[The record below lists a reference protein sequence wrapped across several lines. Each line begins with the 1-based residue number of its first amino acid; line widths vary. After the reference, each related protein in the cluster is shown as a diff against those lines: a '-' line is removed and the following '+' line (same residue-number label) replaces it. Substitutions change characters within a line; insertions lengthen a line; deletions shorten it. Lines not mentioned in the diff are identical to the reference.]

1 VAQQPNPHL
10 VTAKYGQLR
19 IIGGTWRSRKLP
31 FAAFAGVRPTP
42 DRVRETVF
50 NWLQS
55 VIPGAHCLDLFAGSG
70 AFGFEALS
78 RGAAAVVMVDHD
90 LRVIQTLQK
99 SMELLQA
106 GQIPCTLRGIDPAQG
121 YWIEWADAREFLQ
134 TSRHG
139 PFDMVFLDPPYRE
152 NLNDWVQC
160 LDASPLLASSAW
172 IYLEASSHTQ
182 LKLPD
187 TWRVMHS
194 KTAGEV
200 GYHLA
205 QKNHA

>member
-1 VAQQPNPHL
+1 M
-10 VTAKYGQLR
+10 TAKSGQLR

-50 NWLQS
+50 NWLQP
-55 VIPGAHCLDLFAGSG
+55 VISDAVCLDLFAGSG

-78 RGAAAVVMVDHD
+78 RGAAAAVMVDHD
-90 LRVIQTLQK
+90 LRVIQVLQK
-99 SMELLQA
+99 NMALLQTD
-106 GQIPCTLRGIDPAQG
+106 QIG
-121 YWIEWADAREFLQ
+121 IEWTDAREFLQ
-134 TSRHG
+134 TSHNT
-139 PFDMVFLDPPYRE
+139 PFNVVFLDPPYRE
-152 NLNDWVQC
+152 NLNDWAQY
-160 LDASPLLASSAW
+160 LDTSRLLATSAW
-172 IYLEASSHTQ
+172 IYLETSSQAQ

-187 TWRVMHS
+187 TWHVTHS

-205 QKNHA
+205 QKIHA

>member
-1 VAQQPNPHL
+1 MA
-10 VTAKYGQLR
+10 AKSGQLR
-19 IIGGTWRSRKLP
+19 IIGGAWRSRKLP

-50 NWLQS
+50 NWLQPIIS
-55 VIPGAHCLDLFAGSG
+55 DAVCLDLFAGSG

-78 RGAAAVVMVDHD
+78 RGAATAVMVDHD
-90 LRVIQTLQK
+90 LRVIQILQNN
-99 SMELLQA
+99 MALLQA
-106 GQIPCTLRGIDPAQG
+106 DQIPCTLRGIDPAQG
-121 YWIEWADAREFLQ
+121 CRIEWTDAREFLQ
-134 TSRHG
+134 TSHYN
-139 PFDMVFLDPPYRE
+139 PFNVVFLDPPYRE
-152 NLNDWVQC
+152 NLNDWAQY
-160 LDASPLLASSAW
+160 LDASRLLATSAW

-187 TWRVMHS
+187 TWHVMHS

-205 QKNHA
+205 QKIHA